1 VYGAMEDDARPFG
14 RMVCEVNSDPPNPAS
29 LAFHAGRGYL
39 IRGHQRMPDGH
50 EVVLLEKPL

>member
-1 VYGAMEDDARPFG
+1 
-14 RMVCEVNSDPPNPAS
+14 MVCEVNSDPPNPAS

-39 IRGHQRMPDGH
+39 DPGHQRTPDGH